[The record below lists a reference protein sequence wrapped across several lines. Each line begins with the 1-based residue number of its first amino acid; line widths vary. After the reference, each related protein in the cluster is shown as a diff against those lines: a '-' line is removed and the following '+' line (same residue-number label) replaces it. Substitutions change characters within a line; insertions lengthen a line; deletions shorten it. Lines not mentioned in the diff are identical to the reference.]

1 MMAKK
6 KRRKSEK
13 QPSLPTDH
21 WANLSQ
27 SRQHTILLVFLFMLP
42 VLMFHETILGGYQY
56 FAHDTLQWRAG
67 AESAIEHRE
76 TYGEEPLWV
85 TSMFAGM
92 PSYMVTYH
100 KAVPHLDTLLYDS
113 LRPIF
118 PAAPFWVLLGG
129 SYLFLWLMGFRPL
142 IAAVGSVIVA
152 FTTYIPII
160 IGAGHNTKF
169 LTYSFIPWMLV
180 GYWTITRSN
189 RIWLG
194 FFALALAT
202 TLVLRANHPQVLYF
216 FFFLFLIWWI
226 FDLVQA
232 WRSSDVAPFSKK
244 TAFIAAAAILAL
256 GANIQPYWSTFE
268 YSPYS
273 TRGGSEIAAEQNRG
287 GDGLDPDYAF
297 AWSQGPSELLT
308 LIIPESFGG
317 ASGEGTYWGPKAFT
331 SGPHYFGAVT
341 ILLVLIA
348 LFHVRSRVMYVFL
361 GTGMLTILF
370 SFGKYLEWFNL
381 LFFNYFPLFNRFRV
395 PEMWLM
401 VTVFCFAVVALYG
414 LQWLYEQYQN
424 RQLNLK
430 AFYAPGG
437 IVLAFALIFALGSG
451 QILSFEKEG
460 ERQQI
465 AMQLAQ
471 QHNVDPNSQEVQQ
484 SVQQIMTQQII
495 PEREEKAANDSRR
508 FFVFVLIAAGLIG
521 AALAGKLAV
530 SYAVAGI
537 LLITAVDLIQVG
549 LRYAEKDG
557 LIPGDIERTEVIE
570 DRITSADRFI
580 MENTE
585 TDEPWL
591 YRGYP
596 HGNNPFN
603 NAVPESYAYESIGG
617 YSGVKLQNFQDL
629 IDYVIDEDP
638 QRAPV
643 PVLSM
648 LNVKYITARQQLQH
662 PALEMVHQDQQAG
675 LVYENT
681 EVLPKAFFVDEV
693 EYANSPRE
701 AIDALNRADFDP
713 ASLAILQTDNEISI
727 DPDADPEVTV
737 TRYDNRNI
745 SMEITSNGDA
755 FMVLSEIYYPAGW
768 EARLNSEP
776 IDIERTNFLLRGF
789 QVPEGSHELTLR
801 LDPRSH
807 VLGSQLSWVF
817 NLILLLI
824 GIGVIYQE
832 WRYRQPGS
840 PNTET

>member
-1 MMAKK
+1 MARK
-6 KRRKSEK
+6 KRRQSSKK
-13 QPSLPTDH
+13 QPSRPVDY
-21 WANLSQ
+21 WEKLSK
-27 SRQHTILLVFLFMLP
+27 SRQHTILLVFLFVLP
-42 VLMFHETILGGYQY
+42 VFMFHETILGGYQY

-76 TYGEEPLWV
+76 NQGEEPLWI

-92 PSYMVTYH
+92 PSYMVTYA
-100 KAVPHLDTLLYDS
+100 KAVPHLDDLVYNS

-142 IAAVGSVIVA
+142 VAALGSVIVS

-169 LTYSFIPWMLV
+169 LTYSFIPWMMV
-180 GYWTITRSN
+180 GYWTISRTN

-194 FFALALAT
+194 FFALTLAT

-216 FFFLFLIWWI
+216 FFFLLLIWWI
-226 FDLVQA
+226 VDLVQA
-232 WRSSDVAPFSKK
+232 WKSSEISPFGKK
-244 TAFIAAAAILAL
+244 TALIAAAGILAL

-268 YSPYS
+268 YADYS
-273 TRGGSEIAAEQNRG
+273 TRGGSEIEANDTDRS
-287 GDGLDPDYAF
+287 GLDPDYAF

-317 ASGEGTYWGPKAFT
+317 SSADGAYWGPKTFT

-361 GTGMLTILF
+361 GTGILTLLF
-370 SFGKYLEWFNL
+370 SLGKYLEWFNL
-381 LFFNYFPLFNRFRV
+381 LFFNYFPFFNRFRV

-401 VTVFCFAVVALYG
+401 VVVFSFAVVALYG
-414 LQWLYEQYQN
+414 LHWLYEQYESGN
-424 RQLNLK
+424 LNLK

-437 IVLAFALIFALGSG
+437 IVLAFALIFAVGSG

-460 ERQQI
+460 EREQI
-465 AMQLAQ
+465 AMQIAQ
-471 QHNVDPNSQEVQQ
+471 QHQADPNSREVQQ
-484 SVQQIMTQQII
+484 AVERVLTQQFI
-495 PEREEKAANDSRR
+495 PEREERAANDSRR
-508 FFVFVLIAAGLIG
+508 FLIFILIATGLIAAVLY
-521 AALAGKLAV
+521 GKLPV

-537 LLITAVDLIQVG
+537 LVITAVDLIQVG
-549 LRYAEKDG
+549 LRYADKES
-557 LIPGDIERTEVIE
+557 LISGDIERTQVIE
-570 DRITSADRFI
+570 DRITSADEYI
-580 MENTE
+580 IDHTE
-585 TDEPWL
+585 TDEPWK

-596 HGNNPFN
+596 HGNSPFN

-617 YSGVKLQNFQDL
+617 YSGAKLQNFQDL
-629 IDYVIDEDP
+629 IDYVINEDP

-648 LNVKYITARQQLQH
+648 LNVKYITARQQLQD
-662 PALEMVHQDQQAG
+662 PALQPVHQDQEAG
-675 LVYENT
+675 IVYENT
-681 EVLPKAFFVDEV
+681 DVLPKAFFVDEV
-693 EYANSPRE
+693 EYADSPR
-701 AIDALNRADFDP
+701 DAVNTLNRQDFDP
-713 ASLAILQTDNEISI
+713 STQAILQTENEISI
-727 DPDADPEVTV
+727 DPEANPSVTV

-745 SMEITSNGDA
+745 AMDIESDGDA

-768 EARLNSEP
+768 EASLNGEP

-789 QVPEGSHELTLR
+789 QIPEGSHELTLR
-801 LDPRSH
+801 MDPRSH
-807 VLGSQLSWVF
+807 VLGSQLAWVF
-817 NLILLLI
+817 NIIILLI
-824 GIGVIYQE
+824 GLGVIYHE
-832 WRYRQPGS
+832 WRRRQTGES
-840 PNTET
+840 VSDS